1 MIYNDFSTTTLRG
14 YLLMFTSFDENRS
27 RFASVG
33 VISTMPGELIDSI
46 WLIIDMDLKGF
57 VSLDNILT
65 FDLLNNHGMVS
76 MHFTQEDAQTEMV
89 IDLPFTYTNDFPKQV
104 YAYDDG
110 QNQTILLP
118 SEARRR

>member
-1 MIYNDFSTTTLRG
+1 
-14 YLLMFTSFDENRS
+14 MFTSFDEKRS

-65 FDLLNNHGMVS
+65 FDLLNHNGMVTL
-76 MHFTQEDAQTEMV
+76 HFAQEGAQVEMA
-89 IDLPFTYTNDFPKQV
+89 IDLPFTYRDAFPKQV

-110 QNQTILLP
+110 ENQTILLP
-118 SEARRR
+118 SEARRH